1 MDASSGERRVLTISP
16 NLQIPMSE
24 IEFKFVRSSGPGG
37 QNVNKVASK
46 AILRWSPVA
55 SRSLPDDVRERF
67 VAAYRSR
74 LTRSGELI
82 LTSDRYRDQGRN
94 TADCLARLRTML
106 GAVAKPPKRRKRT
119 GPTRAAKAR
128 RLAEKQRRST
138 TKELRQ
144 TKSLGGDD

>member
-1 MDASSGERRVLTISP
+1 MLTIGP
-16 NLQIPMSE
+16 QLQIAMSE
-24 IEFKFVRSSGPGG
+24 IAFTFTRSSGPGG

-55 SRSLPDDVRERF
+55 SRSLPEDVRERF

-74 LTRSGELI
+74 LTRAGELI

-94 TADCLARLRTML
+94 VADCLTRLRTML
-106 GAVAKPPKRRKRT
+106 VAVAKPPKRRKPT

-138 TKELRQ
+138 TKKLRQ
-144 TKSLGGDD
+144 TRSLGGDE